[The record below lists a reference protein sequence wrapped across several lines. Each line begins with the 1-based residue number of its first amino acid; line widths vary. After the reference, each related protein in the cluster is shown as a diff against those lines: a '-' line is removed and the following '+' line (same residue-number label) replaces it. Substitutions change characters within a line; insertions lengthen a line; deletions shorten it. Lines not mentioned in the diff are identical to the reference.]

1 VENCPQVLR
10 RRVAAAA
17 LSGLLVLPGLA
28 CAALADPAAP
38 KARFGTSVDELG
50 FPSLGRIVFVFVLIA
65 ALAVA
70 TVVVLR
76 RFWPALLRRK
86 NSASGIRPLDRTSIS
101 ATLTVHVVEVEGVK
115 MLIAEGS
122 RGIAVVPLP
131 APRASTSSGN
141 TNITS

>member
-1 VENCPQVLR
+1 VQYGPQVPWR
-10 RRVAAAA
+10 RGAAAA

-28 CAALADPAAP
+28 CAALNDPTAP

-50 FPSLGRIVFVFVLIA
+50 FPSLGRVVVVFVLVV

-76 RFWPALLRRK
+76 RFWPALLQRK
-86 NSASGIRPLDRTSIS
+86 TNASGIRTLDRASLS

-115 MLIAEGS
+115 MLIAEG
-122 RGIAVVPLP
+122 RNGIAMTPLP
-131 APRASTSSGN
+131 PTSSSPPAAH